1 MSGIITLSVFAM
13 FEWNQQKSGSTLEES
28 MTVAVNTIV
37 MIEIVYLLNC
47 RSLTESL
54 VRIGFFSNKY
64 ILLGIIIMVSLQM
77 AFTYLPEMNSLFKS
91 APISL
96 EAWIMIISISI
107 VSFFIIEIEKWIRRK
122 RISCLKPIS
131 RSEEYI

>member
-13 FEWNQQKSGSTLEES
+13 FEWNQQKAGSTLEES

-64 ILLGIIIMVSLQM
+64 ILLGIIVMISLQIVY
-77 AFTYLPEMNSLFKS
+77 TYLPEMNLLFKS
-91 APISL
+91 APISF
-96 EAWIMIISISI
+96 EAWIMIIAISI
-107 VSFFIIEIEKWIRRK
+107 VSFLIIEIEKWVSRK
-122 RISCLKPIS
+122 KFLSKI
-131 RSEEYI
+131 

>member
-13 FEWNQQKSGSTLEES
+13 FEWNQQKAGSTLEES

-37 MIEIVYLLNC
+37 MIGITYLLNC

-54 VRIGFFSNKY
+54 IRIGLFSNKY
-64 ILLGIIIMVSLQM
+64 IIIGIMIMVSLQITY
-77 AFTYLPEMNSLFKS
+77 TYLPEMNFLFKS

-96 EAWIMIISISI
+96 EAWMMIIVISI
-107 VSFFIIEIEKWIRRK
+107 VSFLIIEIEKWMGSRNRN
-122 RISCLKPIS
+122 SYLKPDS
-131 RSEEYI
+131 KSYK